1 MVARHRQVP
10 ASASRPYGG
19 PDEVRRGIGPSHSW
33 HRERAAVPS
42 QGESVHGR
50 RALSDDRPGSI
61 RGRGGGL
68 QHSSRGGSQPL
79 FRVGVPYRI
88 HVSSVQKGVY
98 QQSHDAQALRG
109 VRIRGQG
116 FPDIQPRGLC
126 RHRDTQE
133 DGGRRGLEVSGAFRC
148 GEGRRRH
155 RRRSES
161 RRHVQERFRCSP
173 RRSTWPRS
181 SVQEG

>member
-33 HRERAAVPS
+33 HRERSALPS
-42 QGESVHGR
+42 EGEPVHR
-50 RALSDDRPGSI
+50 RRTLSDDRPGPL
-61 RGRGGGL
+61 RGRSGGL
-68 QHSSRGGSQPL
+68 QHSPSGGSQPL
-79 FRVGVPYRI
+79 FRLGVPYGV
-88 HVSSVQKGVY
+88 HVSSVQKGVH

-116 FPDIQPRGLC
+116 FSDLQPRGVL
-126 RHRDTQE
+126 RHRDPQE
-133 DGGRRGLEVSGAFRC
+133 DGGRRGLEAPGASRC
-148 GEGRRRH
+148 GEGRRRD

-173 RRSTWPRS
+173 RRSIWRRS
-181 SVQEG
+181 SVPEG